1 MTDTPGPHS
10 AGVPGAAGRT
20 RGQQLGAMGQVHG
33 ARARSGQT
41 PSGGGGGAP
50 RAGSPVAHGRV
61 LSGADPRSLI
71 SWKLVVV
78 LFTVL
83 LPGSHFIFCNWTQ
96 GA

>member
-1 MTDTPGPHS
+1 
-10 AGVPGAAGRT
+10 
-20 RGQQLGAMGQVHG
+20 MGQVHG
-33 ARARSGQT
+33 ARARSGPT
-41 PSGGGGGAP
+41 PSSRGGGAL
-50 RAGSPVAHGRV
+50 RAVTE
-61 LSGADPRSLI
+61 PRSLI